1 MNVIHRLNKF
11 RKIVYIHVFTLQYFL
26 TRFLRL
32 QKKKKIFY
40 LSTELLNYA
49 FIKFSNE
56 WFEGGKGNGFEENRF
71 INLHPNLQRE
81 VSVMADNA

>member
-1 MNVIHRLNKF
+1 M
-11 RKIVYIHVFTLQYFL
+11 
-26 TRFLRL
+26 FLRFNIFSHVSSDF
-32 QKKKKIFY
+32 KKKKIFY

>member
-1 MNVIHRLNKF
+1 M
-11 RKIVYIHVFTLQYFL
+11 
-26 TRFLRL
+26 FLRFNIFSHVSSDFFF
-32 QKKKKIFY
+32 KKENL
-40 LSTELLNYA
+40 LSTLLNYA